1 MPNLRILIADDESI
15 IRLGLKIMLVELGHD
30 VTTASD
36 GREALKLA
44 HQKPYDF
51 AIFDVKMPFTDG
63 LDAARALYNYRP
75 TPILLLTA
83 FGDRELIERAAEL
96 PIQGYLVK
104 PVKEDQLAAS
114 IEVAWRRFDDNLAA
128 AARVTD
134 LEETL
139 ASRKLIEQAK
149 GLLMKTGLSEAEAY
163 QQLQKTAR
171 DNRTTI
177 KKVAETLVRP
187 VSRD

>member
-1 MPNLRILIADDESI
+1 
-15 IRLGLKIMLVELGHD
+15 MLLALGHE
-30 VTTASD
+30 VALAAD

-44 HQKPYDF
+44 HQKPFDF

-63 LDAARALYNYRP
+63 LEAARALYKYRP

-83 FGDRELIERAAEL
+83 FSDQELIEKAAQL

-114 IEVAWRRFDDNLAA
+114 IGVAVRRFAESQVALAKT
-128 AARVTD
+128 VQ

-139 ASRKLIEQAK
+139 ETRKIIDKAK
-149 GLLMKTGLSEAEAY
+149 GILMKQGLSEAEAY
-163 QQLQKTAR
+163 QQIQNTAR
-171 DNRTTI
+171 NQQTTLRKI
-177 KKVAETLVRP
+177 AETILK
-187 VSRD
+187 S

>member
-1 MPNLRILIADDESI
+1 MPKLRILIADDESI

-30 VTTASD
+30 ATTASD
-36 GREALKLA
+36 GREALGLA

-51 AIFDVKMPFTDG
+51 AIFDVKMPFTGG
-63 LDAARALYNYRP
+63 LDAARALYSYRP

-83 FGDRELIERAAEL
+83 FSDRELIERAAQL

-104 PVKEDQLAAS
+104 PVNEDQLAAS
-114 IEVAWRRFDDNLAA
+114 IEVARRRFAEKIAA
-128 AARVTD
+128 AARATD

-139 ASRKLIEQAK
+139 ESRKLIEQAK
-149 GLLMKTGLSEAEAY
+149 GLLMKTGLTEAEAY

-171 DNRTTI
+171 DHQTTI
-177 KKVAETLVRP
+177 KKVAETLLRP
-187 VSRD
+187 ASRD